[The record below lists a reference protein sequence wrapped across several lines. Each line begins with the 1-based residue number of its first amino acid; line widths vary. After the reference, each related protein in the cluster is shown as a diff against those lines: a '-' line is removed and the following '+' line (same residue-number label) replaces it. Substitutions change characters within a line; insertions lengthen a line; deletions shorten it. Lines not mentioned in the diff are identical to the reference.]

1 MRDFDKLHDLA
12 EQVDRKMGYYA
23 CFLGE
28 DEIRKVLL
36 VVRLVHIPFLCALY
50 NGCVD
55 LHRKEAAGHVVW
67 RCAGVH
73 RGHEADPRVPAHS
86 NCGGDA
92 RSGQVDPDQGI

>member
-36 VVRLVHIPFLCALY
+36 VVRLVHPYLF
-50 NGCVD
+50 
-55 LHRKEAAGHVVW
+55 HVP
-67 RCAGVH
+67 CIMA
-73 RGHEADPRVPAHS
+73 
-86 NCGGDA
+86 
-92 RSGQVDPDQGI
+92 I